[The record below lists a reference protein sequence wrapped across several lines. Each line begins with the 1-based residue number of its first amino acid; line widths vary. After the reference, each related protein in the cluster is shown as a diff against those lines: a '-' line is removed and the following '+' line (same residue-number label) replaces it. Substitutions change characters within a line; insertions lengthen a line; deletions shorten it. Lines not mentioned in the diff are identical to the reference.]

1 MRRRF
6 FWSILGIATLALV
19 LVGLFA
25 AVIGQVAL
33 TREAEREMSQETV
46 AIERLLESQLTDE
59 TGTRITIAGLAGA
72 LRGGQ
77 LSDTVKNRVGSLLSM
92 IEGIAGGRQVDIGWV
107 DIQGNLRMLENPSLA
122 SALRFNVGS
131 LESGK
136 DSVVRRRV
144 PGQTGVVL
152 AVAHPLGSTRVV
164 IVVRQRL
171 QVISGQGYFRVMLVA
186 FLIAVLLAAIAA
198 RLLAGRLASRGA
210 RLADAARK
218 IAGGDVT
225 ARAGLDGTDE
235 VAQIARAFDEMADRL
250 EATQAS
256 EREFLLS
263 VGHDLRTPLTTIG
276 GYAEALEEGGL
287 DEASLARVGGVVS
300 NETRRLRRLIED
312 LMMLARLDANEFTLR
327 SEDVDV
333 GAHLRGVA
341 EAFHSRAEAD
351 GLRFFVRAEETGTMR
366 VDPDRLAQI
375 AGNLIENALRYTPE
389 AGVVEFRV
397 SPTSEGVALEVADS
411 GPGIEPEDLPHVFE
425 RFFVSHRYRGVR
437 PEGSGLGLSI
447 VHRLVTAMGGRVD
460 VTSGSGGTTFKVE
473 IPR

>member
-19 LVGLFA
+19 LVGVFA
-25 AVIGQVAL
+25 AVLGQVAL
-33 TREAEREMSQETV
+33 NRETQREMTQEAV
-46 AIERLLESQLTDE
+46 AIERLLESQLTDDA
-59 TGTRITIAGLAGA
+59 GTRITVARLAAA

-77 LSDTVKNRVGSLLSM
+77 VSDTLRSRVGSLLSLV
-92 IEGIAGGRQVDIGWV
+92 EGIAGGRQVDIGWV
-107 DIQGNLRMLENPSLA
+107 DLDGNLRMLDNPA
-122 SALRFNVGS
+122 VANALRFDVDALTNGN
-131 LESGK
+131 
-136 DSVVRRRV
+136 DSVVRRRLS
-144 PGQTGVVL
+144 GEAGVVL
-152 AVAHPLGSTRVV
+152 AVAHPIGSSRLV

-171 QVISGQGYFRVMLVA
+171 LVISGQGYFRVMLIA
-186 FLIAVLLAAIAA
+186 FLIAVLLAAVAA
-198 RLLAGRLASRGA
+198 RLLSGRLASRGA
-210 RLADAARK
+210 KLVDAARR
-218 IAGGDVT
+218 IADGDGA
-225 ARAGLDGTDE
+225 ARADLEGTDE
-235 VAQIARAFDEMADRL
+235 VGQVARAFDEMADRL
-250 EATQAS
+250 EAAQAG

-287 DEASLARVGGVVS
+287 DEASLARIGGVLS
-300 NETRRLRRLIED
+300 NETKRLRRLIED
-312 LMMLARLDANEFTLR
+312 LMMLARLDANEFTFR
-327 SEDVDV
+327 PEEVDV

-351 GLRFFVRAEETGTMR
+351 GLRFFVQVQETGTMQ
-366 VDPDRLAQI
+366 VDPDRMAQV

-397 SPTSEGVALEVADS
+397 FPTERGVALEVADS

-447 VHRLVTAMGGRVD
+447 VHRLVTAMGGSVD
-460 VTSGSGGTTFKVE
+460 VRSGQGGTTFTVD

>member
-6 FWSILGIATLALV
+6 FWSILGISTLALV

-33 TREAEREMSQETV
+33 TRETEREMTQEAV

-59 TGTRITIAGLAGA
+59 AGTRITLVRLAAA
-72 LRGGQ
+72 LRAGQ
-77 LSDTVKNRVGSLLSM
+77 LSDTVKSRVGSLLSM
-92 IEGIAGGRQVDIGWV
+92 VEGIAGGRQVDVGWV
-107 DIQGNLRMLENPSLA
+107 DIGGSLRLLENPALA
-122 SALRFNVGS
+122 GPLRFDVDS
-131 LESGK
+131 LESGQN
-136 DSVVRRRV
+136 SVVRRRV
-144 PGQTGVVL
+144 PGEAGVVL
-152 AVAHPLGSTRVV
+152 AVAHPLGSTRLV

-171 QVISGQGYFRVMLVA
+171 QVISGQGYFRVMLIA
-186 FLIAVLLAAIAA
+186 FLITVLLAAVAA
-198 RLLAGRLASRGA
+198 RLLSGRLASRGA
-210 RLADAARK
+210 KLADAARR
-218 IAGGDVT
+218 IAGGDVA
-225 ARAGLDGTDE
+225 ARAGLEGTDE
-235 VAQIARAFDEMADRL
+235 VAEIARAFDEMADRL

-327 SEDVDV
+327 PEEVDV

-351 GLRFFVRAEETGTMR
+351 GLRFLVSAEETGTMQ

-460 VTSGSGGTTFKVE
+460 VTSDPGGTTFRVE

>member
-33 TREAEREMSQETV
+33 TRETEREMSQEAV

-59 TGTRITIAGLAGA
+59 AGTRVTLVRLAAA
-72 LRGGQ
+72 LRAGQ
-77 LSDTVKNRVGSLLSM
+77 LSDTVKSRVGSLLSM
-92 IEGIAGGRQVDIGWV
+92 VEGIAGGRQVNIGWV
-107 DIQGNLRMLENPSLA
+107 DVEGNLRMLDNPTLA
-122 SALRFNVGS
+122 SALRFDVDS
-131 LESGK
+131 LEGGN

-144 PGQTGVVL
+144 PGEAGVVL
-152 AVAHPLGSTRVV
+152 AVAHPLGSTRLVV
-164 IVVRQRL
+164 VLRQRML
-171 QVISGQGYFRVMLVA
+171 VVSGQGYFRVMLVA

-198 RLLAGRLASRGA
+198 RLLSGRLASRGA
-210 RLADAARK
+210 KLTDAARK
-218 IAGGDVT
+218 IAGGDAT
-225 ARAGLDGTDE
+225 ARTGLEGTDE
-235 VAQIARAFDEMADRL
+235 VAEIARAFDDMADRL

-287 DEASLARVGGVVS
+287 DEAALARVGGVVS

-312 LMMLARLDANEFTLR
+312 LMMMARLEANEFTLR
-327 SEDVDV
+327 PEDVDV

-351 GLRFFVRAEETGTMR
+351 GLRFFVQAEETGTMQ
-366 VDPDRLAQI
+366 VDPDRLGQI

-389 AGVVEFRV
+389 AGVVDFRV
-397 SPTSEGVALEVADS
+397 FPTEGGVALEVADS

-447 VHRLVTAMGGRVD
+447 VHRLATAMGGRVD
-460 VTSGSGGTTFKVE
+460 VSSDSGGTTFRVE

>member
-6 FWSILGIATLALV
+6 FWSILGISTLALV

-33 TREAEREMSQETV
+33 TRETEREMTQEAV

-59 TGTRITIAGLAGA
+59 AGTRITLVRLAAA
-72 LRGGQ
+72 LRAGQ
-77 LSDTVKNRVGSLLSM
+77 LSDTVKSRVGSLLSM
-92 IEGIAGGRQVDIGWV
+92 VEGIAGGRQVDVGWV
-107 DIQGNLRMLENPSLA
+107 DIGGSLRLLENPALA
-122 SALRFNVGS
+122 GPLRFDVDS
-131 LESGK
+131 LESGQN
-136 DSVVRRRV
+136 SVVRRRV
-144 PGQTGVVL
+144 PGEAGVVL
-152 AVAHPLGSTRVV
+152 AVAHPLGSTRLV

-171 QVISGQGYFRVMLVA
+171 QVISGQGYFRVMLIA
-186 FLIAVLLAAIAA
+186 FLITVLLAAVAA
-198 RLLAGRLASRGA
+198 RLLSGRLASRGA
-210 RLADAARK
+210 KLADAARR
-218 IAGGDVT
+218 IAGGDVA
-225 ARAGLDGTDE
+225 ARTGLEGTDE
-235 VAQIARAFDEMADRL
+235 VAEIARAFDEMADRL

-327 SEDVDV
+327 PEEVDV

-351 GLRFFVRAEETGTMR
+351 GLRFLVSAEETGTMQ

-397 SPTSEGVALEVADS
+397 SPAGEGIALEVADS

-460 VTSGSGGTTFKVE
+460 VTSDPGGTTFRVE

>member
-33 TREAEREMSQETV
+33 TRETEREMSQESV

-59 TGTRITIAGLAGA
+59 TGTKITVARLAAA
-72 LRGGQ
+72 LRAGQ
-77 LSDTVKNRVGSLLSM
+77 LSDTVKSRVGSLLSM
-92 IEGIAGGRQVDIGWV
+92 VEGITGGRQVDIGWV
-107 DIQGNLRMLENPSLA
+107 DVGGSLRMLENPALS
-122 SALRFNVGS
+122 SALRFDVD
-131 LESGK
+131 LLDSGK

-144 PGQTGVVL
+144 PGEAGVVL
-152 AVAHPLGSTRVV
+152 AVAHPLGSTRLV
-164 IVVRQRL
+164 IVLRQRL
-171 QVISGQGYFRVMLVA
+171 QVISGQGYFRIMLIA
-186 FLIAVLLAAIAA
+186 FLIAVLLAAVAA
-198 RLLAGRLASRGA
+198 RLLSGRLASRGA
-210 RLADAARK
+210 KLADAARR

-225 ARAGLDGTDE
+225 ARAGLEGTDE
-235 VAQIARAFDEMADRL
+235 VAEIASAFDEMADRL
-250 EATQAS
+250 EATQTS

-312 LMMLARLDANEFTLR
+312 LIMLARLDGNEFTLR
-327 SEDVDV
+327 PEDVDV
-333 GAHLRGVA
+333 GAHLWGVA

-351 GLRFFVRAEETGTMR
+351 GLRFSVRSEETGTMQ

-389 AGVVEFRV
+389 AGMVEFRV
-397 SPTSEGVALEVADS
+397 SPTGGGVVLEVADS

-425 RFFVSHRYRGVR
+425 RFFVSHRYRGER

-447 VHRLVTAMGGRVD
+447 VHRLVTAMGGTVD
-460 VTSGSGGTTFKVE
+460 VTSDAGGTTFRVE
-473 IPR
+473 LPR

>member
-1 MRRRF
+1 
-6 FWSILGIATLALV
+6 
-19 LVGLFA
+19 
-25 AVIGQVAL
+25 
-33 TREAEREMSQETV
+33 
-46 AIERLLESQLTDE
+46 
-59 TGTRITIAGLAGA
+59 
-72 LRGGQ
+72 
-77 LSDTVKNRVGSLLSM
+77 
-92 IEGIAGGRQVDIGWV
+92 
-107 DIQGNLRMLENPSLA
+107 
-122 SALRFNVGS
+122 
-131 LESGK
+131 
-136 DSVVRRRV
+136 
-144 PGQTGVVL
+144 
-152 AVAHPLGSTRVV
+152 VV

-447 VHRLVTAMGGRVD
+447 VHRLVTAMGGTVD